1 MNHEWCLVVLWA
13 TEDRTG
19 GGSQFGVVVEFVF
32 KLYPSEGPYGSGILA
47 YKGQEIENVIKII
60 QVYHHLERSR
70 SIETKG
76 LKGLEDDTDSPGT
89 IHLSLLP
96 AATALSGIRVLAI
109 SAEPI
114 LTPLTSLQL

>member
-1 MNHEWCLVVLWA
+1 M
-13 TEDRTG
+13 
-19 GGSQFGVVVEFVF
+19 F

-60 QVYHHLERSR
+60 QVYHYLERSR

-96 AATALSGIRVLAI
+96 AATALSGIQVLAI
-109 SAEPI
+109 GAEPI
-114 LTPLTSLQL
+114 LKPLTSLQ